1 MSVKLFRENLSWKN
15 TRFGILFLSISSI
28 VFILAFMFVFAGLSN
43 FLYLL
48 RVAII
53 PVVVL
58 QILMIVISLALS
70 FSLSFLLSEWIL
82 EKKNPFK
89 DDKLSVKHHVF
100 FSILM
105 VITILDVSL
114 FYVNIVAIICATVI
128 FWLGK
133 TRVWRILGFL
143 AISCCLVTQLT
154 IYLLIWR

>member
-1 MSVKLFRENLSWKN
+1 MSVKFLRENLSWKN
-15 TRFGILFLSISSI
+15 TRSGILFLSLSSI
-28 VFILAFMFVFAGLSN
+28 FFILAFMFIFAGSSN

-48 RVAII
+48 RIPKI
-53 PVVVL
+53 PVIVL
-58 QILMIVISLALS
+58 QILMIVMSLALS

-89 DDKLSVKHHVF
+89 VDKLSVKHHVF
-100 FSILM
+100 FSMLM

-114 FYVNIVAIICATVI
+114 FFVNIVAIICATLV

-143 AISCCLVTQLT
+143 AISCCLVAQLT
-154 IYLLIWR
+154 IFLLIWR

>member
-1 MSVKLFRENLSWKN
+1 MSVNFLKENLSWKN
-15 TRFGILFLSISSI
+15 ARSGILLLTISCIIFIPAI
-28 VFILAFMFVFAGLSN
+28 VFVFAGLSN

-48 RVAII
+48 RVPLI
-53 PVVVL
+53 PVIVL
-58 QILMIVISLALS
+58 QILMIVLALALS

-82 EKKNPFK
+82 EKTNPFK
-89 DDKLSVKHHVF
+89 ADKLSVKHHIF
-100 FSILM
+100 FSMLM